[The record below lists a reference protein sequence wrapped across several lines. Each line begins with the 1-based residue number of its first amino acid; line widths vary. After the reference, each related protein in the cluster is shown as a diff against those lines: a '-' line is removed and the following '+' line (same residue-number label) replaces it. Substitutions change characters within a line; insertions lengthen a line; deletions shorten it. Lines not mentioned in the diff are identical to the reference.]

1 MATTPNG
8 PPWTFGTGYHPIT
21 GSGVLIVANLPQPR
35 AGMNYQLRYLPT
47 SGGDSLPGRSVSID
61 AKGQGFSLL
70 AADVGPVATLGIT
83 LESTAG
89 NTTPSGPILLTG
101 SLSGARG

>member
-1 MATTPNG
+1 
-8 PPWTFGTGYHPIT
+8 
-21 GSGVLIVANLPQPR
+21 
-35 AGMNYQLRYLPT
+35 MNYQLWYFPT
-47 SGGDSLPGRSVSID
+47 SSGDSLPRGSVSID

-83 LESTAG
+83 LEPTAG